1 MDEPAEAE
9 MPAEAFEAAPTP
21 GERLRHAREASGMT
35 LQQVAAET
43 RIPQRHL
50 QLIEEDDFAAL
61 PARTYAIGF
70 SKNFAKAVGLDEE
83 EIAEDVRAQLARLD
97 PAPVSRASF
106 EPGDPARVPGSNIIW
121 IATAAVL
128 ALLVIGYFSYNSM
141 FAPAAELPSLLPE
154 EQPAART
161 AKAKPA
167 PARPAAASGAVVFTA
182 LEPRVW
188 VKFYDANGTQL
199 MQKEMA
205 LGETYTVPA
214 NAQGPQLWTGRPDA
228 LKITVGGREVPRLAT
243 EQTIMK
249 DVPVTVAAL
258 LSRKAPAPAPVPAPA
273 QTQARTSAPALV
285 PAAPTRARPAPPAAR
300 AQGPDPGP
308 VASAIEAAG
317 GTAPTD

>member
-9 MPAEAFEAAPTP
+9 IAADSLEAPPSP
-21 GERLRHAREASGMT
+21 GERLRRAREANGKS

-50 QLIEEDDFAAL
+50 QLIEAGEFARL

-70 SKNFAKAVGLDEE
+70 STSFAKAVGLDGE
-83 EIAEDVRAQLARLD
+83 EIAEEVRAELARLD

-106 EPGDPARVPGSNIIW
+106 EPGDPARVPGSTIIW
-121 IATAAVL
+121 IASAAVL
-128 ALLVIGYFSYNSM
+128 ALLVVGYFSYNSL

-154 EQPAART
+154 EQPAAQ
-161 AKAKPA
+161 AVPSAA
-167 PARPAAASGAVVFTA
+167 PVVRPAASGPVVFTA
-182 LEPRVW
+182 LAPRVW

-228 LKITVGGREVPRLAT
+228 LKITVGGRAVPPLAI
-243 EQTIMK
+243 EQTIVK
-249 DVPVTVAAL
+249 DVPVTAAAL
-258 LSRKAPAPAPVPAPA
+258 LARKAPAPTPAATPTPTPA
-273 QTQARTSAPALV
+273 QARTSVPTPV
-285 PAAPTRARPAPPAAR
+285 PAAATRPAPSPTAR
-300 AQGPDPGP
+300 AQNPNAGP
-308 VASAIEAAG
+308 VANAIEAAG
-317 GTAPTD
+317 RTAPTD